1 RGALSAF
8 LQSVKIK
15 LQFSGPSC
23 REIWQWAER
32 NTWPQDRMCLCSRT
46 RATIGHATAAP
57 PSSVMNSR
65 RFIRSPRRRGGGQDF
80 GFANPRQP
88 RFASPVRVR
97 PNSARGG
104 TVFGANE
111 AQVADDFV
119 AAAMVRRMIDAV
131 DHGHVGKI
139 KRAHAL

>member
-1 RGALSAF
+1 MANIRRRSMALMEGHSSLAF
-8 LQSVKIK
+8 RIIVSEEAEVARK
-15 LQFSGPSC
+15 LF
-23 REIWQWAER
+23 A
-32 NTWPQDRMCLCSRT
+32 N
-46 RATIGHATAAP
+46 AAMP
-57 PSSVMNSR
+57 DSHP
-65 RFIRSPRRRGGGQDF
+65 FTRSPRRRGGGQDF

-97 PNSARGG
+97 PKSARGG

-131 DHGHVGKI
+131 DHRHVGKI